1 MLRLNLPEF
10 EFKVKKADGKLWIF
24 DSIRRKDVVLTPEE
38 WVRQHFINY
47 MINHLHYPKTLI
59 RIEGGLKYNQLSKRA
74 DLVIYD
80 RAGAPWMVVECKSA
94 DQEVNE
100 STVRQASVYNHTMK
114 AKYLVVTNG
123 MKHYCAAIDWEKHG
137 YQMLITMPEFDDL

>member
-24 DSIRRKDVVLTPEE
+24 DRIRRKDVVLTPEE

-47 MINHLHYPKTLI
+47 MINHLHYPKSLI

-74 DLVIYD
+74 DLVVYD
-80 RAGAPWMVVECKSA
+80 REGTPWMVAECKSA
-94 DQEVNE
+94 EQEINE

-137 YQMLITMPEFDDL
+137 YQMLTAMPPFEEL